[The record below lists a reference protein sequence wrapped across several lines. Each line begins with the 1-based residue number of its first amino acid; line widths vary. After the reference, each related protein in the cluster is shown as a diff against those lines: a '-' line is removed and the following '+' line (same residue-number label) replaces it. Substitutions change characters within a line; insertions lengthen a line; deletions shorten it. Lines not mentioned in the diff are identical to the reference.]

1 MSRLLLAGLA
11 LLLLTAPAFSKG
23 RRKPAAQPWTE
34 CRAAVRAAERAGA
47 IPEELLAAI
56 SRVES
61 GRVDPRTGAVT
72 PWPWT
77 INAEGQGLFY
87 DTKAQAVAAVRDL
100 QARGVRSI
108 DVGCM
113 QINLM
118 HHPDAFSSLDQA
130 FDPAANAAYGARF
143 LNQLHGQTGDWSKA
157 AGLYHSAT
165 AELGSEYQKRV
176 LAAWPAEKRK
186 PAVSAT
192 AQLASAWA
200 STLSDAA
207 PSNRVM
213 VVLPVSRA
221 DDVRIVRL
229 RPGRGG

>member
-1 MSRLLLAGLA
+1 MPRLLLAGLA
-11 LLLLTAPAFSKG
+11 LLLLTGPAFS
-23 RRKPAAQPWTE
+23 RELRPSAAQPWTQ
-34 CRAAVRAAERAGA
+34 CGVAVLAAERAGA
-47 IPEELLAAI
+47 IPEHLLAAI

-61 GRVDPRTGAVT
+61 GRLDPRTGSIA

-87 DTKAQAVAAVRDL
+87 DTKAQAMAAVRAL

-108 DVGCM
+108 DVGCL

-118 HHPDAFSSLDQA
+118 HHPDAFTSLDQA
-130 FDPAANAAYGARF
+130 FDPETNSAYGARF
-143 LNQLHGQTGDWSKA
+143 LNQLHSQTGDWPKA
-157 AGLYHSAT
+157 AALYHSAT

-176 LAAWPAEKRK
+176 LAAWPEGKRK
-186 PAVSAT
+186 PPASAAT
-192 AQLASAWA
+192 QLASAWA

-221 DDVRIVRL
+221 EDVRIVRL

>member
-1 MSRLLLAGLA
+1 MPRLLLAGL
-11 LLLLTAPAFSKG
+11 LFLLTTPAFSQT
-23 RRKPAAQPWTE
+23 RPSAPQPWTQ
-34 CRAAVRAAERAGA
+34 CRSAVLTAERAGA
-47 IPEELLAAI
+47 IPEHLLAAI

-61 GRVDPRTGAVT
+61 GRLDPRTGGIT

-87 DTKAQAVAAVRDL
+87 QPKAQAVAAVREL

-118 HHPDAFSSLDQA
+118 HHPDAFSSLEQA
-130 FDPAANAAYGARF
+130 FDPDANAAYGARF
-143 LNQLHGQTGDWSKA
+143 LDQLHGQTGDWSKA

-165 AELGSEYQKRV
+165 AELGSEYQRRV
-176 LAAWPAEKRK
+176 LAAWPEEKRK

-192 AQLASAWA
+192 TQLASAWA
-200 STLSDAA
+200 STLKDA
-207 PSNRVM
+207 P
-213 VVLPVSRA
+213 
-221 DDVRIVRL
+221 
-229 RPGRGG
+229 

>member
-1 MSRLLLAGLA
+1 MPRLLLAGL
-11 LLLLTAPAFSKG
+11 LFLLTTPAFSQT
-23 RRKPAAQPWTE
+23 RPSAPQPWTQ
-34 CRAAVRAAERAGA
+34 CRSAVLAAERAGA
-47 IPEELLAAI
+47 IPEHLLAAI

-61 GRVDPRTGAVT
+61 GRVDPRTGGVT

-87 DTKAQAVAAVRDL
+87 QTKAQAIAAVRDL

-176 LAAWPAEKRK
+176 LAAWPEEKRK
-186 PAVSAT
+186 PAVSVT
-192 AQLASAWA
+192 TQLASAWA
-200 STLSDAA
+200 STLKDA
-207 PSNRVM
+207 PTNRVM

-221 DDVRIVRL
+221 DNVRIIPL